1 MSITITLTDSQLDVL
16 QSMINYVSVNE
27 YSAFIEDTDEQLDIP
42 AGADDNA
49 RIEQALND
57 NDFSHPYLYSVIIR
71 RLLNEQL
78 K

>member
-16 QSMINYVSVNE
+16 QTMISYVSVNE
-27 YSAFIEDTDEQLDIP
+27 YSAFIDDTEEELDIP
-42 AGADDNA
+42 FNADDNE

-57 NDFSHPYLYSVIIR
+57 DDFSHPYLNSVIIR

>member
-16 QSMINYVSVNE
+16 QNMISYVSANE
-27 YSAFIEDTDEQLDIP
+27 YCAFIDSTKEELDIP
-42 AGADDNA
+42 FNADDNA

-57 NDFSHPYLYSVIIR
+57 DDFSHEYLYSVIIR

>member
-16 QSMINYVSVNE
+16 QSMISYVSVNE
-27 YSAFIEDTDEQLDIP
+27 YSAFIEDTEEELDIP
-42 AGADDNA
+42 FNADDNE

-57 NDFSHPYLYSVIIR
+57 DDFSHPYLYSVIIR